1 MTSFLFLVNYSK
13 DRKMALLQLPSVE
26 EAVLALIKMHNH
38 QLSDSNHLRVSFS
51 KSNIWT
57 GITTNQRV
65 IAADTT
71 ATTTTDTRI
80 NPNLTTTNA
89 TELSSNLLQIEPR
102 NSRPLEEQ
110 EKEKKVEVE
119 EEEEVPPISTMS
131 SFSQQEN
138 FNPVSR
144 QQNEDEKH
152 KRNESND
159 VKREEQNK

>member
-110 EKEKKVEVE
+110 EKEEKVEVK

>member
-110 EKEKKVEVE
+110 EKEKEVEVE

>member
-110 EKEKKVEVE
+110 EKEEKVEV

-144 QQNEDEKH
+144 QQNEDEKQ